1 MLTPARLE
9 PMDAKVLISNLADS
23 ARIAGRTL
31 SVATGAQRKAALVAI
46 ADAIEARSAEIL
58 EANEKDMEAGRAASL
73 NSSLLDRL
81 LLTPERVKGIAG
93 GARQVSQL
101 SDPLGMTLRKS
112 TLPNGIELEQ
122 ISVPFGVI
130 GMVYEARPNVTV
142 DAAVILLMSGNA
154 ALLRGSS
161 SAAHSNEILVRV
173 MRDALASTSIS
184 PDVIQLVPSEDRETV
199 KALLN
204 ARGKVDLV
212 IPRGSAA
219 LIRMVVDE
227 STVPTIET
235 GAGVCH
241 VYIDEFADLSKA
253 VPIILNSK
261 VQRPSVCN
269 AAETLLVHSK
279 IADSFMPTALK
290 ALHEAGVIVHADAAT
305 LAIAKSS
312 GIPATLATDENFC
325 TEYGTLEMNVAIVD
339 SVDAASAHIAKY
351 GTQHT
356 EAIISE
362 NKENV
367 KRFIALADCAA
378 VMVNTSTRFTDG
390 EQMGFGA
397 EIGISNQKLHARGP
411 MGLEAMTTTT
421 WIVTGN
427 GQIRS

>member
-1 MLTPARLE
+1 
-9 PMDAKVLISNLADS
+9 MDAKVLISELADS
-23 ARIAGRTL
+23 ARAAGRTL
-31 SVATGAQRKAALVAI
+31 SASTGEQRKSALNVI

-58 EANEKDMEAGRAASL
+58 AANEKDMEAGRASAL

-81 LLTPERVKGIAG
+81 LLTPDRVKAIAG

-101 SDPLGMTLRKS
+101 PDPLGNTLRKS

-122 ISVPFGVI
+122 ITVPFGVI

-161 SAAHSNEILVRV
+161 SAAHSNEVLVRV
-173 MRDALASTSIS
+173 MRDALAMTSIS

-227 STVPTIET
+227 SSVPTIET

-269 AAETLLVHSK
+269 AAETLLVHS
-279 IADSFMPTALK
+279 AVAEEFMPTALK
-290 ALHEAGVIVHADAAT
+290 ALHEAGVILHCDGAT
-305 LAIAKSS
+305 LEIAKTA
-312 GIPATLATDENFC
+312 GIPATQATDENFC

-339 SVDAASAHIAKY
+339 SVETASAHIAKY

-362 NKENV
+362 NKDVV

>member
-1 MLTPARLE
+1 
-9 PMDAKVLISNLADS
+9 MDAKGLISQLADS
-23 ARIAGRTL
+23 ARLAGRTL
-31 SVATGAQRKAALVAI
+31 CVSTGAQRKEALRVI

-58 EANEKDMEAGRAASL
+58 AANEKDMQAGRASGL

-81 LLTPERVKGIAG
+81 LLTPERITGIAG
-93 GARQVSQL
+93 GARQVSEL
-101 SDPLGMTLRKS
+101 EDPLGKTLRKS
-112 TLPNGIELEQ
+112 TFPNGIELEQ

-173 MRDALASTSIS
+173 MRDALATTLIS

-227 STVPTIET
+227 SSVPTIET

-241 VYIDEFADLSKA
+241 VYIDQFADLSKA
-253 VPIILNSK
+253 VPIIINSK

-269 AAETLLVHSK
+269 AAETLLVHTT
-279 IADSFMPTALK
+279 IADQFLPIALK
-290 ALHEAGVIVHADAAT
+290 ALHEAGVIMHCD
-305 LAIAKSS
+305 LASLAVAKSAN
-312 GIPATLATDENFC
+312 IPASLATDENFC

-362 NKENV
+362 NKDNV